1 MVSNSKK
8 WSCTTD
14 RKPMANLVV
23 PLAQE
28 LEFLGLLVHEHT
40 VKVPSLCC
48 PDLNCFVPPAHYLP
62 SADVCWNETPRQLIK
77 TSISVEKQKTKAIR
91 TFIWWKPKVL
101 RKHYLFG
108 QTKKI
113 LINFYG
119 LWQCYFSKIFIT
131 HYMNIDF
138 LQPLQKMSLL
148 RIENLT

>member
-40 VKVPSLCC
+40 VQVPSLCC

-108 QTKKI
+108 QKKPNTYKF
-113 LINFYG
+113 LWSVTMLFFKNFDY
-119 LWQCYFSKIFIT
+119 
-131 HYMNIDF
+131 
-138 LQPLQKMSLL
+138 PLHEYWLSTAST
-148 RIENLT
+148 ENEFT